1 MTMQQYCLRWN
12 NHQPNFISVFSS
24 LLNSESLVDV
34 TLAAE
39 GKHLQAHKVVL
50 SACSSYFQSLFTINP
65 CQHPIVILKDVK
77 FVDLKIM
84 VDFMYYGEVNVS
96 QEQLPYILKTAE
108 MLKIKGLAEI
118 PVEQTLSKTHNSSM
132 EKTELLAP
140 QESSWSGEGGVMQ
153 ASTPS
158 PCPMSPGTRRLV
170 YFYCF

>member
-1 MTMQQYCLRWN
+1 
-12 NHQPNFISVFSS
+12 
-24 LLNSESLVDV
+24 
-34 TLAAE
+34 
-39 GKHLQAHKVVL
+39 
-50 SACSSYFQSLFTINP
+50 
-65 CQHPIVILKDVK
+65 
-77 FVDLKIM
+77 
-84 VDFMYYGEVNVS
+84 MYYGEVNVS

-170 YFYCF
+170 YF